1 MMMKITTLKTNA
13 YKEAGLTRLLLV
25 GLCGLLLMGAVVKVR
40 AAEYGL
46 VVQPILTQDET
57 RKAFQPLAD
66 YLSKATGQQIKLQTA
81 VNFLTYWETM
91 KKGKYDL
98 VIDAAHF
105 TDYRASRMNYTVLAK
120 IPDVVS
126 YSLVVHEDAVVLDPD
141 ELIGKTV
148 ATIGSPSLGAVR
160 LEEMYPNPLRQPV
173 IMETNN
179 STEAIERV
187 INKKADAAIVPTPL
201 VGRYPSLVTV
211 TTTTQVPHIAISASN
226 RVDQQTQ
233 QKISDALVNASK
245 TAEGQAMLE
254 AINFPGFEKA
264 NAKTYTGYASLLE
277 GVWGY

>member
-1 MMMKITTLKTNA
+1 MKNKSIESISYNNLREWPRA
-13 YKEAGLTRLLLV
+13 LLLAT
-25 GLCGLLLMGAVVKVR
+25 CGLLLLAGAIKAQ
-40 AAEYGL
+40 AAEYNL

-66 YLSKATGQQIKLQTA
+66 YLSKATGQDIKLITA

-105 TDYRASRMNYTVLAK
+105 TDYRASRMGYTVLAK

-126 YSLVVHEDAVVLDPD
+126 YALVTNEDAFVLDPA

-179 STEAIERV
+179 STESIERV
-187 INKKADAAIVPTPL
+187 LEKKADAAIVPTPL

-211 TTTTQVPHIAISASN
+211 TTTEQVPHIAISAAS

-233 QKISDALVNASK
+233 KRIQDALVNADQ
-245 TAEGQAMLE
+245 TAEGQQMLK

-264 NAKTYTGYASLLE
+264 TAKTYTGYASLLE

>member
-1 MMMKITTLKTNA
+1 
-13 YKEAGLTRLLLV
+13 
-25 GLCGLLLMGAVVKVR
+25 
-40 AAEYGL
+40 
-46 VVQPILTQDET
+46 
-57 RKAFQPLAD
+57 
-66 YLSKATGQQIKLQTA
+66 
-81 VNFLTYWETM
+81 
-91 KKGKYDL
+91 
-98 VIDAAHF
+98 
-105 TDYRASRMNYTVLAK
+105 
-120 IPDVVS
+120 
-126 YSLVVHEDAVVLDPD
+126 VVLDPD